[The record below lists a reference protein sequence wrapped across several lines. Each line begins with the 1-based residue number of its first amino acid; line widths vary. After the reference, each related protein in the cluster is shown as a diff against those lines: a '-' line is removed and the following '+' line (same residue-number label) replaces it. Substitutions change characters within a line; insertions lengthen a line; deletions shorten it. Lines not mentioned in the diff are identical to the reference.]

1 MNRKFSSLIIN
12 ALGLEA
18 YLSKLGSTIRI
29 PNSQCP
35 EECLWLPLVLVFAFL
50 MDFFV
55 LEVALTPIEVLKLV
69 LESCSGLPCFPF
81 RIFLAIREN
90 WSSTKRF
97 MGAIYSTYF
106 NIIQEKKNAS
116 SSFPIDFT
124 YSKAWLRSH
133 TGVFPIC
140 CFIEMFVQD
149 LGFLPSPISI
159 ISLVFP
165 LHILTL
171 HINPL
176 FSFHLSLI
184 SHLMSNFFTGWI
196 IYNSF
201 TNVFF
206 SFL

>member
-1 MNRKFSSLIIN
+1 MNRKFSSLIIQ
-12 ALGLEA
+12 ALGFEA
-18 YLSKLGSTIRI
+18 YLSKLGSTTKI
-29 PNSQCP
+29 PNSRSP

-55 LEVALTPIEVLKLV
+55 HEDALTPIKVLKLV

-81 RIFLAIREN
+81 RISLAIGEN
-90 WSSTKRF
+90 WSSAKRF
-97 MGAIYSTYF
+97 MGAISPTYF
-106 NIIQEKKNAS
+106 DIIQEEKKCFFKLS
-116 SSFPIDFT
+116 DRLT

-140 CFIEMFVQD
+140 CFVDMFVQD

-171 HINPL
+171 HINP
-176 FSFHLSLI
+176 FSV
-184 SHLMSNFFTGWI
+184 FT
-196 IYNSF
+196 
-201 TNVFF
+201 
-206 SFL
+206 